1 MNVVDTSPEEAIR
14 LFGGVLEYDT
24 LIVLVT
30 RTQIDRSM
38 VSGSIVRLR
47 RGVYAL
53 SSEGAREAAVAIGG
67 HVSHLSAALHHG
79 WKVKIVPEQPCIT
92 IRRNRARPEADAEV
106 HWGTVTPTQQ
116 LRGVTRPVRTVIDC
130 SRAYPYDQALSVA
143 DSALRAGDVTRHEL
157 MEAAARSPRTGR
169 SRALKVAT
177 AADGRAD
184 NPFESCTRAI
194 CHEVSGLEVEP
205 QVSIPGI
212 GRVDLADRR
221 LRIVIECDS
230 FEFHSDRDALRK
242 DIRRYTEAARRGWVV
257 LRFTWEQVMSDQD
270 YVRSVLDDVVRLR
283 TTEAVGCS
291 CTTSEREDAAPA
303 ANCLT

>member
-1 MNVVDTSPEEAIR
+1 MTVEMSPEEVIR
-14 LFGGVLEYDT
+14 VFGGVLEYDA
-24 LIVLVT
+24 LIILVT
-30 RTQIDRSM
+30 RAQVDRSLAN
-38 VSGSIVRLR
+38 GSIVRLR

-53 SSEGAREAAVAIGG
+53 SSEGAREAAVTIGG
-67 HVSHLSAALHHG
+67 HVSHLSAAIHHG
-79 WKVKIVPEQPCIT
+79 WKIKTVPDRPCIT
-92 IRRNRARPEADAEV
+92 IRRNRAKPEADVEV
-106 HWGTVTPTQQ
+106 HWGTVTPMQQ
-116 LRGVTRPVRTVIDC
+116 SRGVTRPVRTVIDC
-130 SRAYPYDQALSVA
+130 ARAYAYDEALSVA
-143 DSALRAGDVTRHEL
+143 DSALRSGDVTRQEL
-157 MEAAARSPRTGR
+157 LDAAARSPRTGR

-177 AADGRAD
+177 AADGAAA

-194 CHEVSGLEVEP
+194 CHDVAGFEVEP
-205 QVSIPGI
+205 QVSIPGV

-270 YVRSVLDDVVRLR
+270 YVRSVLADVVRLR

-291 CTTSEREDAAPA
+291 CAAVERTAR
-303 ANCLT
+303 